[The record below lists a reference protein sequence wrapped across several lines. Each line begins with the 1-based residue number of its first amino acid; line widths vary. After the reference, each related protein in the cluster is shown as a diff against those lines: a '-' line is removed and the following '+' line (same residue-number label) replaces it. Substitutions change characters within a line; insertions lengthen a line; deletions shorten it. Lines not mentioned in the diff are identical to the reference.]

1 MKAKMTIKELN
12 DYFLATGKAIIVC
25 NGHHVGFLGVSSK

>member
-12 DYFLATGKAIIVC
+12 DYYLATGKAIIVR
-25 NGHHVGFLGVSSK
+25 NGHLCGFLGVSLK